1 MSEKLQ
7 ILAVEDN
14 PGDVDFVHEML
25 PETGSLSFQIEA
37 VSRLAEALNRLE
49 RKGIDL
55 VLLDLSLP
63 DSHGL
68 TTFQKLRQAAP
79 DVPVIVLTGT
89 NDQELAVA
97 AMRDGAQ
104 DYLVKEQVGGSLLVR
119 TIRYALERQKA
130 EEARLVLIKSL
141 QDALANVKLLSGLL
155 PICSN
160 CKKIRDD
167 KGYWSQVESY
177 IQKHSEAEFSHSMCP
192 DCFKKWYPDL
202 TKKGG
207 PGDSQKESP

>member
-1 MSEKLQ
+1 MSEKLR
-7 ILAVEDN
+7 ILVVEDN

-25 PETGSLSFQIEA
+25 PETGSLSFQIES
-37 VSRLAEALNRLE
+37 VSRLAEALTRLE

-63 DSHGL
+63 DSNGL
-68 TTFQKLRQAAP
+68 TTFHKLRQAAP
-79 DVPVIVLTGT
+79 NVPVIVLTGT

-130 EEARLVLIKSL
+130 EEAQSVLIQSL
-141 QDALANVKLLSGLL
+141 QDALAKVKLLSGLL
-155 PICSN
+155 PICAN

-202 TKKGG
+202 AKKGV
-207 PGDSQKESP
+207 PGDSPKETP

>member
-25 PETGSLSFQIEA
+25 PETGSLSFQIES
-37 VSRLAEALNRLE
+37 VSRLAEALTRLE

-63 DSHGL
+63 DSNGL

-192 DCFKKWYPDL
+192 DCFKK
-202 TKKGG
+202 
-207 PGDSQKESP
+207 